1 MKNLRKYGKAPF
13 TIAVIHGGPGAAGEM
28 APVARELSSNW
39 GILELLQTATFLE
52 GQVEELKT
60 VLKKSGDLPANLI
73 GFSWGAWLS
82 YIFTADNPTF
92 VKKLILIDSG
102 GFEDKYAENIRE
114 TRLSRLSEEEREEVE
129 SLIEKINDTA
139 YENKNKAFAK
149 LGKLF
154 SKADAYEPVPNELET
169 IDCQYNIFRNVWRE
183 ASELRSSG
191 KLIEMGKEIDCP
203 VVAIHGDYDPHTAE
217 GVRKPLSNVLKDFRF
232 ILLKK
237 SGHKPWIERYAKD
250 EFYRILQKELL

>member
-1 MKNLRKYGKAPF
+1 MKNLRKYGKGPF
-13 TIAVIHGGPGAAGEM
+13 SVAVIHGGPGAAGEM
-28 APVARELSSNW
+28 APVARELSSHW
-39 GILELLQTATFLE
+39 GVLEPLQTAKSLE
-52 GQVEELKT
+52 GQVEELKE
-60 VLKKSGDLPANLI
+60 VLEQKGSLPVTLM

-114 TRLSRLSEEEREEVE
+114 TRLSRLSKDEREEVE
-129 SLIEKINDTA
+129 SLVDKINDPA

-154 SKADAYEPVPNELET
+154 SKADAYEAIKVET
-169 IDCQYNIFRNVWRE
+169 EAIDCQYNIFRNVWRE

-191 KLIEMGKEIDCP
+191 KFLELGKKIECS

-217 GVRKPLSNVLKDFRF
+217 GVRKPLSGVVKDFRF

-250 EFYRILQKELL
+250 EFYRILKEELS